1 MRHLVCFA
9 LLGAA
14 PWLEAQENR
23 ARLRG
28 MVVDSVGRRP
38 LAGAVVQLAA
48 VNNPAVGW
56 SATTDSAGMWQLTDL
71 GAGRY
76 VAGFVHPA
84 LDSLGLDAPSVI
96 VQLDAGQDRELALA
110 IPSPRTMVARLCR
123 ADVTT
128 DSTGLFLG
136 RVRHANGTLAEGG
149 LLATWTE
156 LRFTRQGLQRATPS
170 QRAQV
175 SADGWFAMCGLPI
188 RSPIAVRAWQGTD
201 STGYLE
207 LDIPPAGLLRR
218 DLVVGRATSTVA
230 TEVSSSVVDRG
241 NGLPP
246 TMRHDTVSMVRTSR
260 GAGAVRGTVRTITG
274 APLAGARVELWG
286 TNLTAETSGEGAFA
300 LDSVP
305 GGSQTL
311 VVRGIGFVPYRA
323 VIDVLPPEPARHD
336 VALAPFVAAMDTVR
350 IVGQR
355 NLEAWRTGFDQ
366 RRQRGL
372 GEFLDEAELTRRD
385 PKQVSDLFV
394 QMPGVDILS
403 SGAFGRKV
411 VMRGR
416 AGGFFCIPAVF
427 VDGVRFFNGQGRSGR
442 APTAA
447 APTVTG
453 NSELV
458 DMMEY
463 TGTADLEFVV
473 NPNDIKAVEVYP
485 RDAQVPVEFD
495 DPRDGCGSIVIW
507 TGRRKR

>member
-1 MRHLVCFA
+1 MRQLV
-9 LLGAA
+9 LLASLVWAGAVG
-14 PWLEAQENR
+14 AQEGR

-28 MVVDSVGRRP
+28 VVIDSVGRRP
-38 LAGAVVQLAA
+38 LPGAVVQLASA
-48 VNNPAVGW
+48 SNPAQGW
-56 SATTDSAGMWQLTDL
+56 SATTDSLGAWQLGEL
-71 GAGRY
+71 APGRY
-76 VAGFVHPA
+76 VVGFVHVA
-84 LDSLGLDAPSVI
+84 LDSLGLEAPSLAVD
-96 VQLDAGQDRELALA
+96 LGAGQDREVTLA
-110 IPSPRTMVARLCR
+110 IPAARTLVARLCR

-136 RVRHANGTLAEGG
+136 RVRHVNGATAEGG

-170 QRAQV
+170 QRALV
-175 SADGWFAMCGLPI
+175 AADGWFAMCGLPI
-188 RSPIAVRAWQGTD
+188 RSPIAVRAWQGSD

-207 LDIPPAGLLRR
+207 LDIPPTGLLRR
-218 DLVVGRATSTVA
+218 DLVVGRVTATVT
-230 TEVSSSVVDRG
+230 TEVSSAIVDRG
-241 NGLPP
+241 QGLPP
-246 TMRHDTVSMVRTSR
+246 TMRHDTVSMVRTAR
-260 GAGAVRGTVRTITG
+260 GTGAVRGTVSTITG
-274 APLAGARVELWG
+274 APLAGARIELWG
-286 TNLTAETSGEGAFA
+286 TNLVTAATSDGAFA

-305 GGSQTL
+305 EGSQTL

-323 VIDVLPPEPARHD
+323 VIDVLPPTPTRHD

-355 NLEAWRTGFDQ
+355 SAEAWRTGYDQ
-366 RRQRGL
+366 RRKRGL
-372 GEFLDEAELTRRD
+372 GEFIDEDELNRRD

-416 AGGFFCIPAVF
+416 AGGFFCIPAIF
-427 VDGVRFFNGQGRSGR
+427 VDGVRFFNGQGRGGR
-442 APTAA
+442 SPLAA

-453 NSELV
+453 NSEAI

-485 RDAQVPVEFD
+485 RDAQVPIEFD

>member
-1 MRHLVCFA
+1 MIRRA
-9 LLGAA
+9 LLVLPLVAVA
-14 PWLEAQENR
+14 LDAQDGR
-23 ARLRG
+23 ARLHG
-28 MVVDSVGRRP
+28 TVVDSVGRRP
-38 LAGAVVQLAA
+38 LAGAVVQVASA
-48 VNNPAVGW
+48 SNPALGW
-56 SATTDSAGMWQLTDL
+56 SVTTDSLGAWRVDDL
-71 GAGRY
+71 AAGRY
-76 VAGFVHPA
+76 VAGFVHAA
-84 LDSLGLDAPSVI
+84 LDSLGLDVPSVV
-96 VQLDAGQDRELALA
+96 VQLNAGEDRALSLA
-110 IPSPRTMVARLCR
+110 IPAPRTLIAQLCR
-123 ADVTT
+123 ADVMT

-136 RVRHANGTLAEGG
+136 RVRHVNGATAEGG

-170 QRAQV
+170 QRALV
-175 SADGWFAMCGLPI
+175 AADGWFAMCGLPI
-188 RSPIAVRAWQGTD
+188 RSPIAVRAWQGAD

-207 LDIPPAGLLRR
+207 LDLPPTGLLRR
-218 DLVVGRATSTVA
+218 DLVVGRATSAVT
-230 TEVSSSVVDRG
+230 TEVSSSIVARG
-241 NGLPP
+241 QGLPP
-246 TMRHDTVSMVRTSR
+246 TMRHDTVSMVRTAR
-260 GAGAVRGTVRTITG
+260 GTGAVRGTVSTITG

-286 TNLTAETSGEGAFA
+286 TNLVTAALEDGAFA

-305 GGSQTL
+305 EGSQTL

-323 VIDVLPPEPARHD
+323 VIDVLPPTPARHD

-355 NLEAWRTGFDQ
+355 SSEAWRAGYDL
-366 RRQRGL
+366 RRKRGL
-372 GEFLDEAELTRRD
+372 GEFIDEDELTRRD

-427 VDGVRFFNGQGRSGR
+427 VDGVRFFNGQGRGGR
-442 APTAA
+442 SPLAA

-453 NSELV
+453 NSEAV

-463 TGTADLEFVV
+463 TGSADLEFVV

-485 RDAQVPVEFD
+485 RDTQVPVEFD

-507 TGRRKR
+507 TGKRRK